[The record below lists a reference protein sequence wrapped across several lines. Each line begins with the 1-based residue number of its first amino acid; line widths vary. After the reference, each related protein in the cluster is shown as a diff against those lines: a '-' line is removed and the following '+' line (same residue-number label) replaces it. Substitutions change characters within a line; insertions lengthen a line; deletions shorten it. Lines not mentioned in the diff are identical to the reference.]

1 MKSLA
6 GSVYKTKDG
15 RWFARVQYQDRS
27 GRRRQK
33 RRICATRKLAAGEVR
48 ELLREI
54 ERELSDRKTYR
65 ELDRFYRREYVH
77 AAKFVGGKKISGFR
91 QSVDTV
97 SMYLD
102 RGLAFFGDRPIDEI
116 TFADLR
122 AYKAAVER
130 SATMHGR
137 PRSVSDVNH
146 HLKRVRRLF
155 AVAVEQGWLSVNPF
169 VRGGSLII
177 ESHETERTRIL
188 SPAEESRLLAA
199 CSRWRRH
206 LRPIII
212 IAIETGLR
220 RGEMRSLR
228 WSGVNLDGRFVKV
241 ESANSKTLRS
251 RLVPLSERAAETLA
265 QLRHNS
271 TGRES
276 ALVFGSSD
284 FKKAFIGAVAE
295 AGLSDVHFHDLRH
308 TAITRWLEKGVSP
321 ALAMKASGHSQSKT
335 FLRYVNQNETSVA
348 EFARVISRAA

>member
-1 MKSLA
+1 MRSLS
-6 GSVYKTKDG
+6 GSVYRTNDG
-15 RWFARVQYQDRS
+15 RWFARVQYSDAS

-33 RRICATRKLAAGEVR
+33 RRICETRKLADLEVR
-48 ELLREI
+48 HLRREV

-65 ELDRFYRREYVH
+65 EADEFYRREYVH
-77 AAKFVGGKKISGFR
+77 AARFVGGKKISGFR

-97 SMYLD
+97 AMYLD
-102 RGLAFFGDRPIDEI
+102 RALAFFGDRPIDEI

-122 AYKAAVER
+122 EYKTAVAR

-146 HLKRVRRLF
+146 HLKRVRRIF
-155 AVAVEQGWLSVNPF
+155 AVAVEQGWIAVNPF
-169 VRGGSLII
+169 TRGGSLII

-188 SPAEESRLLAA
+188 SPVEESRLLAA
-199 CSRWRRH
+199 CSRWRKH
-206 LRPIII
+206 LRPVLIV
-212 IAIETGLR
+212 AIETGLR

-228 WSGVNLDGRFVKV
+228 WSSVDLKGRFLKV

-265 QLRHNS
+265 ELRQNS
-271 TGRES
+271 KARDS
-276 ALVFGSSD
+276 ALVFGASD
-284 FKKAFIGAVAE
+284 FKKAFIGACLE
-295 AGLSDVHFHDLRH
+295 AGLSDLHFHDLRH
-308 TAITRWLEKGVSP
+308 TAITRWLEKGISP

-335 FLRYVNQNETSVA
+335 FLRYVNQNEHSIA